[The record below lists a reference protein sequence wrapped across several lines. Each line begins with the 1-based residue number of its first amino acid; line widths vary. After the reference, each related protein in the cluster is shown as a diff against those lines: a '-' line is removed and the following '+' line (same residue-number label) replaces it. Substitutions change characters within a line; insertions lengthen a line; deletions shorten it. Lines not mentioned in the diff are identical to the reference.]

1 MVDEPTDEISEL
13 ERSIGT
19 QLAGASDSLSLGRSR
34 ALKSGLALTMML
46 VVMVLVGLWI
56 DEWFYWGMV
65 ALTAVSGTFSFVQ
78 ALRDPASLVGR
89 NTGDVMKG
97 ALEREGTGTVPPT
110 GADAARERIMQLGS
124 DLDMVENFMQGGEV
138 SVQDFLGDPRRLGRG
153 HYYVA
158 HDSSGGAVRWP
169 LLDVAARIVQ
179 RVLMADAV
187 VHRSAGDEAPP
198 RGRFVGGRTRG
209 GSCAAS
215 DPGRRDR

>member
-78 ALRDPASLVGR
+78 ALRDPASLVEIG
-89 NTGDVMKG
+89 
-97 ALEREGTGTVPPT
+97 GTPAT
-110 GADAARERIMQLGS
+110 S
-124 DLDMVENFMQGGEV
+124 
-138 SVQDFLGDPRRLGRG
+138 
-153 HYYVA
+153 
-158 HDSSGGAVRWP
+158 
-169 LLDVAARIVQ
+169 
-179 RVLMADAV
+179 
-187 VHRSAGDEAPP
+187 
-198 RGRFVGGRTRG
+198 
-209 GSCAAS
+209 
-215 DPGRRDR
+215 